1 MMLYGPSNAQT
12 GGQPPRI
19 STVSLEIVA
28 AAISGPAAAVNSGA
42 VLLLLLLLLP
52 RMRQASR

>member
-42 VLLLLLLLLP
+42 VLLLLLLP